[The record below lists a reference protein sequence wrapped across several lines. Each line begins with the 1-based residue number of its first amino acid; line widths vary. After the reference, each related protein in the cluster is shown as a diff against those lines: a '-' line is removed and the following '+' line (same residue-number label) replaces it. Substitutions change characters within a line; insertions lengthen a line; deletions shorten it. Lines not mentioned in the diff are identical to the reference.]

1 MQMTQFHLKS
11 TEKTEDYNMRK
22 KLLAGVLGL
31 LLFLAI
37 VIPQTNAVA
46 DQTENKVDIMFLHDT
61 HSHLNAFTT
70 VEGAESVTMGG
81 FARIKTLINAQKE
94 KNPDTLLLDAGD
106 FSMGTLVQA
115 VYEEEAAEL
124 RSLGA
129 LGIDATTFGNH
140 EFDYRAKG
148 ISNMLNA
155 AINSG
160 DTLPAI
166 LLCNMDWDAMKA
178 AGLTEDQQMIL
189 NAFENYGVKDY
200 MVIEKGGVDIAII
213 GVFGK
218 DANACVA
225 QCPVIFKDPVEAVK
239 ETVAEIKSK
248 EDVDMIVCISHGGVD
263 ANEDKSEDEILAKEV
278 PDLDLIVS
286 GHTHTKLDEPI
297 RHGNTY
303 IVSCAEYGKYLGGLT
318 MIQNGAGRWN
328 IKEYTL
334 TPVTTD
340 IAQDAQAQ
348 QVVDGF
354 MSLVDTKYLA
364 QFGYTKDQ
372 VLCTNEVPFASL
384 RDIYDVH
391 EELNLG
397 SIIADAYAYAVNN
410 ADTGDDTPVL
420 VAVAPSG
427 TIRDT
432 YALGNITV
440 ENVFNSFSLG
450 IGQDG
455 IPGYPLIS
463 VYLTG
468 EELKLVAEID
478 ASVSDLMTSA
488 RLYTNG
494 LWWHYNPNRLILN
507 KVTETFIIDS
517 AGNRIEL
524 EDEKL
529 YRIVTDFYSSQMLG
543 GVTDMSYG
551 LLSLVPKF
559 ADGTPIERYE
569 DAVIKVNGKELK
581 AWTAIAQYM
590 QSFEDTD
597 GDGIPNVPQSYAEK
611 EGRKVVEDSTSIGD
625 LTKNPNKFTY
635 IIGAILIVLIV
646 LLALL
651 VMWFRKLSRKYG
663 IITKVR
669 EMKTAVNKVKNFVG
683 EIKK

>member
-1 MQMTQFHLKS
+1 M
-11 TEKTEDYNMRK
+11 K
-22 KLLAGVLGL
+22 KKIAALVLGFIFLLA
-31 LLFLAI
+31 LAM
-37 VIPQTNAVA
+37 PQLHANAE
-46 DQTENKVDIMFLHDT
+46 QTGNKVDIMFLHDT

-70 VEGAESVTMGG
+70 VEGTESVTMGG
-81 FARIKTLINAQKE
+81 FARIKTLINAQKA

-115 VYEEEAAEL
+115 VYEEEASEL

-129 LGIDATTFGNH
+129 LGIDATTLGNH

-155 AINSG
+155 AVNSG
-160 DTLPAI
+160 DALPSI
-166 LLCNMDWDAMKA
+166 LLCNMDWGAMKKT
-178 AGLTEDQQMIL
+178 GLTEDQKLIL
-189 NAFENYGVKDY
+189 DAFENYGVKDY
-200 MVIEKGGVDIAII
+200 MVVEKGGVKIAVL

-218 DANACVA
+218 DAKACVA
-225 QCPVIFKDPVEAVK
+225 KCPVVFEDPVEAVK
-239 ETVAEIKSK
+239 ETVAEIKAN
-248 EDVDMIVCISHGGVD
+248 ENVDMIVCISHGGVD

-278 PDLDLIVS
+278 PDIDLIVS

-318 MIQNGAGRWN
+318 MVQNGAGRWN
-328 IKEYTL
+328 ITEYNL

-340 IAQDAQAQ
+340 VAQDKETQK
-348 QVVDGF
+348 VVDKF
-354 MSLVDTKYLA
+354 MSLVNEKYLA

-372 VLCTNEVPFASL
+372 VLCTNEVPFSQL
-384 RDIYDVH
+384 KDLYDIH

-397 SIIADAYAYAVNN
+397 SIIADAYTYAVDH
-410 ADTGDDTPVL
+410 ADTGDDAPVL

-450 IGQDG
+450 IGEDG

-488 RLYTNG
+488 RLYTDG
-494 LWWHYNPNRLILN
+494 LYWHYNPNRLILN
-507 KVTETFIIDS
+507 KVTETYIVDS
-517 AGNRIEL
+517 NGNRIEL
-524 EDEKL
+524 EDDKL
-529 YRIVTDFYSSQMLG
+529 YRVVTDFYSSQMLG

-559 ADGTPIERYE
+559 KDGTPIERYE
-569 DAVIKVNGKELK
+569 DAVIKVDGKELK

-590 QSFEDTD
+590 QSFKDTD
-597 GDGIPNVPQSYAEK
+597 GDGVPNVPQVYATQ
-611 EGRKVVEDSTSIGD
+611 EGRKVVEDSTDIKD
-625 LTKNPNKFTY
+625 LIKNPNKFTF
-635 IIGAILIVLIV
+635 IILGVLVVVLV
-646 LLALL
+646 LLGLL
-651 VMWFRKLSRKYG
+651 FVWFRKISRKYG
-663 IITKVR
+663 LITKAR
-669 EMKTAVNKVKNFVG
+669 ELKTAFNKVKEFS
-683 EIKK
+683 EKIKK

>member
-1 MQMTQFHLKS
+1 
-11 TEKTEDYNMRK
+11 MRK

-239 ETVAEIKSK
+239 ETVTEIKSK

-611 EGRKVVEDSTSIGD
+611 DGRKVVEDSTSIGD

>member
-1 MQMTQFHLKS
+1 MK
-11 TEKTEDYNMRK
+11 K
-22 KLLAGVLGL
+22 KLLAGALGL
-31 LLFLAI
+31 FMFLAI
-37 VIPQTNAVA
+37 AIPQINAAA
-46 DQTENKVDIMFLHDT
+46 DEAETKVDIMFLHDT

-70 VEGAESVTMGG
+70 VEGDETVTMGG

-106 FSMGTLVQA
+106 FSMGTLVQV

-124 RSLGA
+124 RMLGQ
-129 LGIDATTFGNH
+129 LGMEVTTLGNH
-140 EFDYRAKG
+140 EFDYKAEG
-148 ISNMLNA
+148 LSNMLNTA
-155 AINSG
+155 LNSG
-160 DTLPAI
+160 DTLPEM
-166 LLCNMDWDAMKA
+166 LLCNMDWEAMKA
-178 AGLTEDQQMIL
+178 AGLTAEQQLIL
-189 NAFENYGVKDY
+189 NAFEKYGVKDY
-200 MVIEKGGVDIAII
+200 VVVEKGGVDIAII

-218 DANACVA
+218 DAEACVA
-225 QCPVIFKDPVEAVK
+225 QCPVVFEDPVEAVK
-239 ETVAEIKSK
+239 ETVAEIKAN
-248 EDVDMIVCISHGGVD
+248 EDVDMIVCISHSGTD

-278 PDLDLIVS
+278 PELDLIVS
-286 GHTHTKLDEPI
+286 GHTHTKLEEPI

-303 IVSCAEYGKYLGGLT
+303 IVSCAEYGKYLGDLT
-318 MIQNGAGRWN
+318 MVQNDAGRWN
-328 IKEYTL
+328 ISEYEL
-334 TPVTTD
+334 VEITPD
-340 IAQDAQAQ
+340 IAQDAETQAA
-348 QVVDGF
+348 VDGF
-354 MSLVDTKYLA
+354 MSLVDEKYLA
-364 QFGYTKDQ
+364 QYGYKKDQ

-384 RDIYDVH
+384 NDIYEVH

-450 IGQDG
+450 IGEDG

-478 ASVSDLMTSA
+478 ATVSDLMTSA
-488 RLYTNG
+488 RLYTAG
-494 LWWHYNPNRLILN
+494 LYWSYNPNRMLLN
-507 KVTETFIIDS
+507 KVTETYIIDTK
-517 AGNRIEL
+517 GNRIEL
-524 EDEKL
+524 EDDKL
-529 YRIVTDFYSSQMLG
+529 YRVVTDFYSSQMLG

-569 DAVIKVNGKELK
+569 DAVIKVDGKELK

-597 GDGIPNVPQSYAEK
+597 GDGTPNVPQSYASK
-611 EGRKVVEDSTSIGD
+611 DGRKAVEDSKDIKD
-625 LTKNPNKFTY
+625 LIKNPNKFAFM
-635 IIGAILIVLIV
+635 IVAVLAVVLILVVLLIVWLRKIV
-646 LLALL
+646 
-651 VMWFRKLSRKYG
+651 RKYG
-663 IITKVR
+663 LVSKAR
-669 EMKTAVNKVKNFVG
+669 ELKTTVNKVKEIYNK
-683 EIKK
+683 IKK

>member
-1 MQMTQFHLKS
+1 M
-11 TEKTEDYNMRK
+11 K
-22 KLLAGVLGL
+22 KRLVACVLTFIML
-31 LLFLAI
+31 LAI
-37 VIPQTNAVA
+37 VLPQIDALAEPV
-46 DQTENKVDIMFLHDT
+46 ENKVDIMFLHDT

-70 VEGAESVTMGG
+70 VEGTETVTMGG
-81 FARIKTLINAQKE
+81 FARIKTLINMQKE

-115 VYEEEAAEL
+115 VYEEEASEL

-155 AINSG
+155 AVNSG
-160 DTLPAI
+160 DALPSI

-178 AGLTEDQQMIL
+178 AGLTEDQKLIL
-189 NAFENYGVKDY
+189 DAFENYGVKDY
-200 MVIEKGGVDIAII
+200 MVVNKGGVDIAIL

-225 QCPVIFKDPVEAVK
+225 QCPVVFEDPVEAVK
-239 ETVAEIKSK
+239 ETVEEIKAN

-318 MIQNGAGRWN
+318 MTQNGAGRWN
-328 IKEYTL
+328 IIEYTL

-340 IAQDAQAQ
+340 VAQDAQMQ
-348 QVVDGF
+348 QVVDKF
-354 MSLVDTKYLA
+354 MSLVDSKYLA
-364 QFGYTKDQ
+364 QFGYTMDQ
-372 VLCTNEVPFASL
+372 VLCTNEVQFASL

-397 SIIADAYAYAVNN
+397 SIIADAYTYAVDH

-450 IGQDG
+450 IGEDG

-468 EELKLVAEID
+468 EELKLAAEID
-478 ASVSDLMTSA
+478 ASISDLMTSA
-488 RLYTNG
+488 RLYTDG
-494 LWWHYNPNRLILN
+494 LYWHYNPNRMILN
-507 KVTETFIIDS
+507 KVTETFIVDS
-517 AGNRIEL
+517 KGNRIEL

-529 YRIVTDFYSSQMLG
+529 YRVVTDFYSSQMLG

-559 ADGTPIERYE
+559 KDGTPIERYE
-569 DAVIKVNGKELK
+569 DAVIKVDGKELK

-590 QSFEDTD
+590 QSFADTD
-597 GDGIPNVPQSYAEK
+597 GDGVPNVPQTYATK
-611 EGRKVVEDSTSIGD
+611 EGRKVVEDSTEIGD
-625 LTKNPNKFTY
+625 LIKNPNKFTF
-635 IIGAILIVLIV
+635 IILAVLVVVLVLIV
-646 LLALL
+646 LL
-651 VMWFRKLSRKYG
+651 VKWFRKISRKYG
-663 IITKVR
+663 LITKAR
-669 EMKTAVNKVKNFVG
+669 EIKTVWNKVKEIG
-683 EIKK
+683 SKIKK

>member
-1 MQMTQFHLKS
+1 
-11 TEKTEDYNMRK
+11 MRK

-348 QVVDGF
+348 QVVDSF

-611 EGRKVVEDSTSIGD
+611 DGRKVVEDSTSIGD

-635 IIGAILIVLIV
+635 IIAAILIVLIV

-669 EMKTAVNKVKNFVG
+669 EMKTAVNKIKNFVG